1 MNQTDLLEGE
11 SSARGV
17 VSDLELLRLLAVV
30 LHRESVTGASL
41 VRRELSEEAV
51 ISTYMAL

>member
-1 MNQTDLLEGE
+1 MSQTDLLEGE